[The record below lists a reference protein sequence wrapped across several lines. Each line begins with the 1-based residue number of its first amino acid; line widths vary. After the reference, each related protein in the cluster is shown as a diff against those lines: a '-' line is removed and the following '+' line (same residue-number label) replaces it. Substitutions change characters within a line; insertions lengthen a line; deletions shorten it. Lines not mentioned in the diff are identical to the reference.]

1 MFSGI
6 VEEKGVV
13 TEVKKKAN
21 LYTMTVQARR
31 VGRGTKIGDSISV
44 NGVCLTV
51 TRKLGNRLT
60 FDLMKETLDATTLK
74 HAKAGKSVN
83 LERALKVNGR
93 LGGHFVSGHVDG
105 VGRLERIVQIPNYV
119 EWQIS
124 LTKGLMKYLA
134 PKGSV
139 CIDGVSLTIG
149 WVKKN
154 RFSIYLIP
162 HTLDV
167 TTFGEMTE
175 GQELNIETDVL
186 AKYILQNRQT
196 PLVA

>member
-13 TEVKKKAN
+13 TQVKKKAN
-21 LYTMTVQARR
+21 LYTMTIRAKR
-31 VGRGTKIGDSISV
+31 VVRGTRIGDSIAV

-51 TRKLGNRLT
+51 TKKTKNLLT

-74 HAKAGKSVN
+74 WARPGKDIN
-83 LERALKVNGR
+83 LERALKVNAR

-105 VGRLERIVQIPNYV
+105 VGRLERIVHIPNYV

-124 LTKGLMKYLA
+124 LDKDLATYLA

-154 RFSIYLIP
+154 LFSIYLIP

-167 TTFGEMTE
+167 TTFGRMRQ
-175 GQELNIETDVL
+175 GQELNIETDLL

-196 PLVA
+196 PK